1 MADEDQQNS
10 FQSRA
15 GEFISDV
22 AGAAA
27 ATLGAIASGL
37 AVKARE
43 VLDLADEAG
52 VIQIPIDSTC
62 VAHLEYHTI
71 TGNLNVT
78 LTDGSTWPYHRV
90 SMFNLLSWLNDP
102 SKGAFFNRY
111 VRGQWT

>member
-1 MADEDQQNS
+1 MADDQQDS
-10 FQSRA
+10 FQSQA
-15 GEFISDV
+15 STAVSDL

-27 ATLGAIASGL
+27 ATLAAIASGL
-37 AVKARE
+37 AVRARE
-43 VLDLADEAG
+43 IMELADEAG

-62 VAHLEYHTI
+62 IAHLEYHTV

-78 LTDGSTWPYHRV
+78 FVDGAMYPYHRV
-90 SMFNLLSWLNDP
+90 SMFNLLSWLNAD